1 MITIG
6 GNPYE
11 MGLAHGRAAAASVRS
26 YAEERMALAAS
37 ASWSGREATRAEVLA
52 LAESC
57 LAVHEERYPSL
68 TEELRGV
75 AAGAGV
81 TPSELIVSGGFT
93 DFVDVVAAKAASPG
107 HANGD
112 EDDCTALLVPG
123 SRMSDGEP
131 ALAQTWDMHEGSA
144 NHLLL
149 LEGRPLGKPAF
160 IVMTTAGCLG
170 MIGMNE
176 VGVCVGINNLTAAGG
191 RVGVT
196 WPFVVRAM
204 LEQESAAAALEVL
217 RSAPLA
223 GGHNYLVLD
232 AGGAGANVEAMPDA
246 IAAEALG
253 DRVLVHTNHCLHEET
268 KRVERPREAMSQAES
283 ERRLARARELA
294 SRGDMDVAFL
304 QAITADP
311 DAVCRVG
318 APPGHVG
325 TCGAVVMRPRTREL
339 WAVTGR
345 PSEAPYARYQL
356 GALTT

>member
-1 MITIG
+1 
-6 GNPYE
+6 
-11 MGLAHGRAAAASVRS
+11 MGLAHGRAAAGSVRA
-26 YAEERMALAAS
+26 YAEERIALAAS
-37 ASWSGREATRAEVLA
+37 ASWSGREATRAEVLS
-52 LAESC
+52 LAEAC

-81 TPSELIVSGGFT
+81 TPAELIVAGGFT
-93 DFVDVVAAKAASPG
+93 DFVDVVAALAGSPR
-107 HANGD
+107 HATGD

-123 SRMSDGEP
+123 SRMSDGAP

-144 NHLLL
+144 DHLLL
-149 LEGRPLGKPAF
+149 LEGRPTGKPAF
-160 IVMTTAGCLG
+160 MVMTTAGCLG

-176 VGVCVGINNLTAAGG
+176 AGVCVGINNLTAAGG

-217 RSAPLA
+217 GSAPLA

-232 AGGAGANVEAMPDA
+232 ATGDGANVEAMPDA
-246 IAAEALG
+246 LSSQPLVDE
-253 DRVLVHTNHCLHEET
+253 VLVHTNHCLSADT

-283 ERRLARARELA
+283 EGRLARARELA
-294 SRGDMDVAFL
+294 AREDMDVAYL

-318 APPGHVG
+318 VPPSHVG

-345 PSEAPYARYQL
+345 PSEAPYRRYEL